1 MYTLIN
7 FELEELQDLF
17 NTDFSQLE
25 REDEDEID
33 YIEQCHFGDLL
44 IENTEVKHGSDF
56 RRARLWKKISENGG
70 GILIEYSGVE
80 NNYTWQTVYES

>member
-1 MYTLIN
+1 MDVQIN

-17 NTDFSQLE
+17 NTDFIQLE
-25 REDEDEID
+25 EADEDELE

-44 IENTEVKHGSDF
+44 IETTEVEHRGNP
-56 RRARLWKKISENGG
+56 RRAKLWKKLDTNGG
-70 GILIEYSGVE
+70 GLLIEYSGVE